1 MLNCVVLYDIF
12 KNESNFML
20 VFLSCILFL
29 SHTHMHIDTYTYTH
43 THMHIDTY
51 SYTHLRAQIRS
62 LSHTH
67 TNIHTYIHTHTYTYT
82 HTNTRTHMTRC
93 QFTHPTGICICR
105 SMRRMALFT
114 YFKNGLVVRTS
125 YSQSYDHE
133 FNFSN
138 FTWIESLT

>member
-1 MLNCVVLYDIF
+1 MCSFIRYFQIRKLLYAC
-12 KNESNFML
+12 L
-20 VFLSCILFL
+20 PFLYSI
-29 SHTHMHIDTYTYTH
+29 SITHTNAHRHIHTHTSTLTCTNPI
-43 THMHIDTY
+43 
-51 SYTHLRAQIRS
+51 
-62 LSHTH
+62 SHTH
-67 TNIHTYIHTHTYTYT
+67 THTYAYMHACIYTHTYIHTY
-82 HTNTRTHMTRC
+82 TRTHMTRY

-133 FNFSN
+133 FHFSN